1 MHELGIVMNVIKQV
15 EQVAA
20 ENGVKQVCKLTME
33 VGEVSSV
40 VPELFTD
47 CFEWAKKKTTYLKE
61 AELELVILE
70 GISYCR
76 DCKST
81 YSTTAYA
88 KKCPTCGGGNTYLV
102 TGNEINIK
110 QIQVI

>member
-20 ENGVKQVCKLTME
+20 ENSVKQVCRLTME

-47 CFEWAKKKTTYLKE
+47 CFKWAKKKTTYLKE

-88 KKCPTCGGGNTYLV
+88 KKCPNCGGGNTYLV

>member
-20 ENGVKQVCKLTME
+20 ENGVKQVCRLSME

-40 VPELFTD
+40 VPELFQD
-47 CFEWAKKKTTYLKE
+47 CFEWAKKKTAYLKE

-70 GISYCR
+70 GISYGR
-76 DCKST
+76 DCKRT
-81 YSTTAYA
+81 YPTTAYA
-88 KKCPTCGGGNTYLV
+88 RQCPNCGSGNTYLV

-110 QIQVI
+110 QIQVV